1 MATVIVNEGD
11 GPCLYELGTD
21 RTLVGSDS
29 ECGIVLRHPSA
40 AGCEFVL
47 KTEGDG
53 HRATHLTGRVFL
65 NEVSLESQVLTHKDT
80 LRVGESMLLYK
91 NPEAVEISEP
101 EVSEN
106 EGEAEQTDR
115 LEIVSEEQA
124 DSIEELLEE
133 IEIELPEEESSDQPV
148 DEPEEATFEILSE
161 EIEESPPPPLP
172 EEDEGVFAVEVES
185 VEDLEPLSEEG
196 PFEEDMEEE
205 ASPEDELKP
214 EPELELT
221 SSPDS
226 VVDVSELLAEMELV
240 EEIDELHEWDDV
252 KKEPEVAHGVES
264 ESDSPQEG
272 IDLEDEVP
280 ETVDDGQHGL
290 TGPVRFKVPLPPDV
304 QGPSSPPPFSGPPP
318 GPPQSGV
325 PFS

>member
-47 KTEGDG
+47 KAEGDG

-80 LRVGESMLLYK
+80 LRVGEIMLLYK
-91 NPEAVEISEP
+91 NPEVVETSEP
-101 EVSEN
+101 EAPEKD
-106 EGEAEQTDR
+106 GEAEQMDR
-115 LEIVSEEQA
+115 LEIVS
-124 DSIEELLEE
+124 EE
-133 IEIELPEEESSDQPV
+133 IEIELPEEKSSDQPI

-161 EIEESPPPPLP
+161 EIEESPSSPLP
-172 EEDEGVFAVEVES
+172 VEDEEVFAVEVEG
-185 VEDLEPLSEEG
+185 VEDLEPLPEEG

-205 ASPEDELKP
+205 VSPESDVEPEDELKP
-214 EPELELT
+214 EPEPESI

-264 ESDSPQEG
+264 ESDSPQNG
-272 IDLEDEVP
+272 LDLEDEVS
-280 ETVDDGQHGL
+280 ETADDGQHAL
-290 TGPVRFKVPLPPDV
+290 TGPVRFKVPLPPGV
-304 QGPSSPPPFSGPPP
+304 QGPSSPPPFPGPPP
-318 GPPQSGV
+318 GPSQSGV